1 MSVFCCVG
9 TSSRQTFPK
18 ETATKSLQTSN
29 MTGVLHDSRIIL
41 NCLADF
47 KFSVLVKQNID
58 VTVQSGP
65 GEKCMRGSRVDRVL
79 VHLPH

>member
-1 MSVFCCVG
+1 MSVVCCVG

-29 MTGVLHDSRIIL
+29 MTGVLHDSRIIF

-58 VTVQSGP
+58 VTVQRAAL
-65 GEKCMRGSRVDRVL
+65 ERNA
-79 VHLPH
+79 